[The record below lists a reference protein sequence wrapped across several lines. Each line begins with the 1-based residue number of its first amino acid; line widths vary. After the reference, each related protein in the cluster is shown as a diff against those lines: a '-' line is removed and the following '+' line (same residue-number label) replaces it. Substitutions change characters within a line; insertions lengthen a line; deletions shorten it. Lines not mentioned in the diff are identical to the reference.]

1 MSPRMAAP
9 AEQPAAA
16 RGTAPRPRARLS
28 EGRDHV
34 FGRCLVDEA
43 VGMTGL
49 GSVAGERVGGL
60 SLGRGQGL
68 GLSVAVLRVRT
79 LLRPL
84 AAEGRTVFLSSRLMS
99 EMAVSARPHLRLW
112 SWPDIA
118 DRASFAPWKPRLSLL
133 VTSTSPR
140 GNPGAETPIPRVS
153 RSATSRRCRAAVAD
167 LERSLD
173 RLLGLARRTGNAPK
187 PS

>member
-1 MSPRMAAP
+1 
-9 AEQPAAA
+9 
-16 RGTAPRPRARLS
+16 
-28 EGRDHV
+28 
-34 FGRCLVDEA
+34 
-43 VGMTGL
+43 MTGL
-49 GSVAGERVGGL
+49 GSVAGERVGGF

-99 EMAVSARPHLRLW
+99 ELAVSARPHRRLW

-133 VTSTSPR
+133 VMSTRRVGTRAPR
-140 GNPGAETPIPRVS
+140 LRDHAFLVLLHLGGVE
-153 RSATSRRCRAAVAD
+153 RR
-167 LERSLD
+167 
-173 RLLGLARRTGNAPK
+173 
-187 PS
+187 